1 MKKTETKQILELLT
15 QLTEA
20 VIGPAAG
27 RPPTEPKPSISERV
41 DKLDDRVSEVQLGLA
56 TLAADTKAQ
65 FQKVDAR
72 FDLIDVQFKTVNRNI
87 AVTRVELV
95 DHMERIHSELTG
107 RIIDLEVPGPGGRG
121 GSASGSGGVPLAS

>member
-41 DKLDDRVSEVQLGLA
+41 DKLDTRVSEVQLGLA
-56 TLAADTKAQ
+56 TLAVDTKAQ
-65 FQKVDAR
+65 FQKSR
-72 FDLIDVQFKTVNRNI
+72 R
-87 AVTRVELV
+87 AVPEASTSVR
-95 DHMERIHSELTG
+95 RST
-107 RIIDLEVPGPGGRG
+107 
-121 GSASGSGGVPLAS
+121 SGSTKWTEASRQPAFSWWVSWS